1 MRPQLPTPDSRDVL
15 VGLYLYASRMP
26 GVTNHRYFRGPHY
39 VKTCPTIQVA
49 SRPSLAWQ
57 SEDGSNS
64 KRVDDHSGEAD
75 LDGRGESVAHSAVCK
90 CASVLG
96 CATIIR
102 TIAIG
107 RAALGPFVWSASILL
122 VASPCAIRVGWVSFI
137 YLSIEFP
144 RCCLGQIVLCIRYPP
159 V

>member
-1 MRPQLPTPDSRDVL
+1 MRRPRTSPRRPPRPRRASDEDQESGVRNEGAFPMIPDSRLPTPDSRDVL

-39 VKTCPTIQVA
+39 VKTSPAIHVA
-49 SRPSLAWQ
+49 STPSLAWQ
-57 SEDGSNS
+57 SEEGSNS

-107 RAALGPFVWSASILL
+107 RAPGPFVWSASI
-122 VASPCAIRVGWVSFI
+122 
-137 YLSIEFP
+137 YK
-144 RCCLGQIVLCIRYPP
+144 
-159 V
+159 